1 MEPKRRFFTSSTI
14 LGLVIL
20 ALGILLTLDSLEI
33 LDSEQAFRLWPL
45 LLVVWGATLLLGG
58 GGMLRKLLGVLIG
71 IAGVAVLL
79 GNLGWIELNLADLW
93 PLLLVFLGLAIL
105 FGARTGGRGV
115 GGTGASTDRYVQRW
129 VALGALE
136 QKNDTEDFQGG
147 ELTSVMGAIE
157 LDLRG
162 ALMDREEAVVEV
174 FALMGSIELQVPN
187 DWTVISDVVAFMGA
201 LEDKT
206 ARPVE
211 VPDAPPRRLILK
223 GFVIMGGIEVG
234 N

>member
-1 MEPKRRFFTSSTI
+1 MI

-20 ALGILLTLDSLEI
+20 VLGILLTLDNLQI
-33 LDSEQAFRLWPL
+33 LDSEQVFRLWPL
-45 LLVVWGATLLLGG
+45 LLVAWGAALILGS

-71 IAGVAVLL
+71 VAGVAVLL
-79 GNLGWIELNLADLW
+79 GNLGLVEFDFFDLW

-115 GGTGASTDRYVQRW
+115 WGTGSSTDCYVRRW
-129 VALGALE
+129 VALGGLA

-147 ELTSVMGAIE
+147 ELTTVMGGIE

-174 FALMGSIELQVPN
+174 FALMGAIELKVPN

-201 LEDKT
+201 AEDKT

-223 GFVIMGGIEVG
+223 GFVVMGGIEVG
-234 N
+234 H